1 MLVKI
6 GIIQLDIH
14 LGEINRNVNYALSN
28 IQNMVEK
35 RVRLIVLPELW
46 SSGFD
51 YKHLEKI
58 AETTP
63 KILKKI
69 SQLVTDNTIVIGT
82 MPQIKKEK
90 LYNVA
95 FLINKKGLLG
105 EYQKIHLFTPT
116 EEDKHFTPGKKLVV
130 TPSYLGKIGVLICYD
145 LRFPEIARCLTL
157 KGAEILAISAAWPLE
172 RIEHW
177 RILLRARAI
186 ENQLFVI
193 AANASGIQNKIKMGG
208 HSAVVSPDGRCLV
221 EAGCFETILI
231 TEIDLKRV
239 YAFRQE
245 IPCLKSRRPEVY
257 NV

>member
-116 EEDKHFTPGKKLVV
+116 GENKHFTPGKESAVID
-130 TPSYLGKIGVLICYD
+130 THLGKIGLLICYD

-177 RILLRARAI
+177 RILLQARAI

-208 HSAVVSPDGRCLV
+208 HSAVISPDGRCLV
-221 EAGCFETILI
+221 EADRFKTILI
-231 TEIDLKRV
+231 TEIDLDKV

>member
-35 RVRLIVLPELW
+35 GVRLIVLPELW
-46 SSGFD
+46 TSGFD

-116 EEDKHFTPGKKLVV
+116 EEDKHFTPGK
-130 TPSYLGKIGVLICYD
+130 S
-145 LRFPEIARCLTL
+145 
-157 KGAEILAISAAWPLE
+157 
-172 RIEHW
+172 
-177 RILLRARAI
+177 
-186 ENQLFVI
+186 
-193 AANASGIQNKIKMGG
+193 
-208 HSAVVSPDGRCLV
+208 
-221 EAGCFETILI
+221 
-231 TEIDLKRV
+231 
-239 YAFRQE
+239 
-245 IPCLKSRRPEVY
+245 
-257 NV
+257 